1 LFAAR
6 FFSDIN
12 ELPGTCRQGCVETPL
27 GVFAAPQ
34 LPEGGAARVCIR
46 PEHLRLAT
54 GPVGIAAR
62 VVRTACL
69 GEVDHI
75 VLAVPGLDTRLT
87 VRAFGRTGL
96 EADDVAYLELPVRE
110 ALVLARE

>member
-1 LFAAR
+1 M
-6 FFSDIN
+6 
-12 ELPGTCRQGCVETPL
+12 
-27 GVFAAPQ
+27 
-34 LPEGGAARVCIR
+34 CIR
-46 PEHLRLAT
+46 PEHLRLAP
-54 GPVGIAAR
+54 GPLGLAAR

-75 VLAVPGLDTRLT
+75 VLAVPGLDTWLI

-96 EADDVAYLELPVRE
+96 EADDITHVDLPVRD